1 MNPPIIA
8 AEVGFNLQDEIDQ
21 LEIDVQR
28 QLNGRVRDFRL
39 LGHPDGLILRGRA
52 ATYHAK
58 QLAQHAIMAATRLPI
73 CANEIEV
80 CPVSLELMQT

>member
-21 LEIDVQR
+21 LEMDVQR

-52 ATYHAK
+52 AT
-58 QLAQHAIMAATRLPI
+58 
-73 CANEIEV
+73 
-80 CPVSLELMQT
+80 